1 MTAPVRFGFMVKSH
15 GAEGFSVS
23 LPHQCQEWD
32 VAGEHDYRGV
42 SVTEAL
48 SALTD
53 FIDEAE
59 SARAALVAGQ
69 EFGL

>member
-1 MTAPVRFGFMVKSH
+1 MTEPVKFGFRVRREED
-15 GAEGFSVS
+15 GGFSVS
-23 LPHQCQEWD
+23 LPHQCDGW
-32 VAGEHDYRGV
+32 VIAGESCCSGV